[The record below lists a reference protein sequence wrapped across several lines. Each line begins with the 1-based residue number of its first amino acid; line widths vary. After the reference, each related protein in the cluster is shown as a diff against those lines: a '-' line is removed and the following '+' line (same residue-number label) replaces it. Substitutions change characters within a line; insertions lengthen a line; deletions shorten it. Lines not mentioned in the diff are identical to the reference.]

1 MAEIKTREIA
11 ARIVDQF
18 EDVLELAD
26 ITVPSPE
33 DGEKDPEND
42 AALYGS
48 VYADLLDSVEQELI
62 DTLTGFDCNKDKII
76 PYIF

>member
-26 ITVPSPE
+26 ITVPSSG
-33 DGEKDPEND
+33 DGEKDPDNG
-42 AALYGS
+42 ASLYGS

-62 DTLTGFDCNKDKII
+62 DILTGFDCNKDKII
-76 PYIF
+76 PYTF

>member
-26 ITVPSPE
+26 IVVPSPE
-33 DGEKDPEND
+33 DEEKDPDNG
-42 AALYGS
+42 ASLYGS

-62 DTLTGFDCNKDKII
+62 DILTGFDCNKDKII
-76 PYIF
+76 PYTF

>member
-62 DTLTGFDCNKDKII
+62 DILTGFDYHKDKII
-76 PYIF
+76 PYTF

>member
-18 EDVLELAD
+18 EEVLELAD

-33 DGEKDPEND
+33 DEEKDPDNG

-62 DTLTGFDCNKDKII
+62 DILTGFNCQEDKII
-76 PYIF
+76 PYTF